1 MERDGGFE
9 MKPTLDAIFRPRS
22 VAVVGASTR
31 KGALGREIFEK
42 LVDNDFAGP
51 VYPVH
56 PTADFIHAVR
66 AYPDIGSV
74 PGPVDLA
81 LVVVP
86 KDHVLPV
93 AEACAKAGVK
103 GLVVITAGFRETGP
117 AGAEREAR
125 LAEIVRDSGMR
136 MIGPNCMGVIH
147 TDPDVRLDATFAP
160 TSPRRGNL
168 ALASQS
174 GALGVTI
181 LEHAHALNL
190 GVSMFASLGNK
201 ADIGGNDLLEYWRDD
216 PAVEVILMY
225 LESFGDPERFIE
237 LAREVGR
244 QKPIIVVKSG
254 RTRSG
259 ARAAASH
266 TGALAGLDAAYD
278 ALFRQC
284 GVLRADTIEE
294 MFDLAMALADQPLPE
309 SERTLI
315 VTNAGGPG
323 IMAADACEGH
333 GLHVP
338 HLEQSTQ
345 TRLASRLRPE
355 ASSQNPVDL
364 LADAT
369 AADYE
374 FALDLALADG
384 NVDAA
389 IVIYV
394 PPIMADTMQ
403 VARRISEVA
412 KRHRKPVLGCLMG
425 VKGIATGVE
434 ELQRSRIP
442 AYSFPESAAR
452 ALGAMVRYRHWR
464 DQPEG
469 RRVSLQIDVDGVR
482 AVLRSAIEEGRRFLR
497 SGEALQVLRA
507 AGIPTAEFA
516 ACASE
521 GEVLAAAGNIGYPVV
536 LKIDA
541 AEVVHKSDVG
551 GVLLNLQNP
560 RELAAASTRLFE
572 AMAALD
578 VPSAGRRLLV
588 EEMVT
593 EGRETILGLS
603 AVPQFGHLVMF
614 GLGGIY
620 TEVLGDVAFRVV
632 PLLDRD
638 AADMVREIRG
648 LPILEGVRGEPPIAF
663 PAVEEALL
671 RLSQLAQQ
679 VPEIA
684 EADINPFLTFAD
696 AAACKAVDARIALH
710 SVRPRGA
717 VQ

>member
-1 MERDGGFE
+1 MTEGGSQKE
-9 MKPTLDAIFRPRS
+9 TMTHEKPTLDAIFRPRS
-22 VAVVGASTR
+22 IAVIGASTR

-51 VYPVH
+51 VYPIH

-66 AYPDIGSV
+66 AYPDISSV
-74 PGPVDLA
+74 QGPVDLA
-81 LVVVP
+81 IVVVP
-86 KDHVLPV
+86 RDQVLPV
-93 AEACAKAGVK
+93 VEGCARAGVK
-103 GLVVITAGFRETGP
+103 GLVVITAGFRETGR
-117 AGAEREAR
+117 AGAEQEAR
-125 LAEIVRDSGMR
+125 LLDIVRRSGMR
-136 MIGPNCMGVIH
+136 MIGPNCMGIIN
-147 TDPDVRLDATFAP
+147 TDPAIRLDATFAP
-160 TSPRRGNL
+160 TTPRRGNL

-201 ADIGGNDLLEYWRDD
+201 ADISGNDLLEYWRDD
-216 PAVEVILMY
+216 PSVEVILMY
-225 LESFGDPERFIE
+225 LESFGNPPRFIE

-244 QKPIIVVKSG
+244 KKPIIVVKSG

-294 MFDLAMALADQPLPE
+294 MFDLALALADQPLPAND
-309 SERTLI
+309 RTLI

-333 GLHVP
+333 GLKVP
-338 HLEQSTQ
+338 HLDRQTQ
-345 TRLASRLRPE
+345 EKLRSRLRPE

-369 AADYE
+369 ADDYQ
-374 FALDLALADG
+374 FALDLALADS

-394 PPIMADTMQ
+394 PPIMAETMQ
-403 VARRISEVA
+403 VAKRISEVA
-412 KRHRKPVLGCLMG
+412 KSYRKPVLGCLMG

-442 AYSFPESAAR
+442 AYAFPESAAR
-452 ALGAMVRYRHWR
+452 ALGAMVRYRRWR
-464 DQPEG
+464 ERPEG
-469 RRVSLQIDVDGVR
+469 RRVSLPMDLERVR
-482 AVLRSAIEEGRRFLR
+482 SLLQPAIKNCREFLT
-497 SGEALQVLRA
+497 SGESLELLRA

-516 ACASE
+516 VCLDEKEAVEEAE
-521 GEVLAAAGNIGYPVV
+521 KIGYPVV

-541 AEVVHKSDVG
+541 ADVVHKSDVG
-551 GVLLNLQNP
+551 GVILGLGNRRELTAAVRRLSDAMEALNL
-560 RELAAASTRLFE
+560 
-572 AMAALD
+572 
-578 VPSAGRRLLV
+578 PSAERRLLV
-588 EEMVT
+588 QEMVPD
-593 EGRETILGLS
+593 GRETILGLS

-620 TEVLGDVAFRVV
+620 TEVLADVAFRVV
-632 PLLDRD
+632 PLLDSD

-648 LPILEGVRGEPPIAF
+648 LPILQGVRGEPAIDF
-663 PAVEEALL
+663 AVVEDALL
-671 RLSQLAQQ
+671 RLSQLAEQ
-679 VPEIA
+679 VPEII
-684 EADINPFLTFAD
+684 EADLNPFLTFPQAE
-696 AAACKAVDARIALH
+696 ACKAVDARIR
-710 SVRPRGA
+710 VRTG
-717 VQ
+717 